1 MDCRAL
7 LPHELPHTTA
17 LIRDYTGNFS
27 RLQHFYAHKPEMLA
41 VEAYARKLEFP
52 AERRREVAAILR
64 EQNAGFGAGAET
76 EKNLLRLEN
85 GAVAIVSGQQV
96 GLLGGPAYA
105 FYKALTA
112 IESAWELSLSG
123 IEAVP
128 VFWMATED
136 HDVDEVR
143 HTTWF
148 HEGKLRRLELPAPLE
163 EGRPV
168 GQVRLGEGIRGLLEE
183 VAGGLAASGGG
194 ELLEILRS
202 CYTPEE
208 TYGSAFGKLFARL
221 FSPLG
226 LILLDPLH
234 PKLHGV
240 AAPIL
245 QSALE
250 RRDELNEALLRRD
263 KELEKAGYAPQV
275 KVASKST
282 LLFALHDGKREVIS
296 ATDGKFFFGRSSTPR
311 AELIH
316 EVGAH
321 AEAFSPNALL
331 RPVMQDYLLPTA
343 AYYGGPAEIAYFA
356 QSQVLYER
364 LLGRM
369 PVLMARADYTLVD
382 PKAAR
387 ILNKYKLNVEDAWQ
401 GPQALLK
408 KMYGVAIPKKLARSF
423 DGSLKQIEKS
433 VENLHKAI
441 REVDPTIQGAIARA
455 EKRIRYQVEKLR
467 TKSGQ
472 ALDRHDKVIARHAEF
487 LENLL
492 YPHKGLQSRDLS
504 FLPFLVRLGTGGLG
518 ELQKLACTKKPG
530 QHYIVSIP

>member
-7 LPHELPHTTA
+7 LPHELPHTTP

-27 RLQHFYAHKPEMLA
+27 RLQSFYVHKPEMRSI
-41 VEAYARKLEFP
+41 EAYARQLEFP
-52 AERRREVAAILR
+52 SERRRQVAAILR
-64 EQNAGFGAGAET
+64 EQNVALGAGAET
-76 EKNLLRLEN
+76 EKNLQRLEN

-96 GLLGGPAYA
+96 GLFGGPAYS

-112 IESAWELSLSG
+112 IESARELSLSG
-123 IEAVP
+123 VEAVP
-128 VFWMATED
+128 IFWMATED

-148 HEGKLRRLELPAPLE
+148 HEGALLHLELPAPAE

-168 GQVRLGEGIRGLLEE
+168 GHVQLGDGIRGLLDQI
-183 VAGGLAASGGG
+183 AGSLSASGGG

-202 CYTPEE
+202 CYTPED
-208 TYGSAFGKLFARL
+208 TYGSSFGKLFARL
-221 FSPLG
+221 FSSLG
-226 LILLDPLH
+226 LILLDPLD
-234 PKLHGV
+234 PKLHAV
-240 AAPIL
+240 AAPFL

-250 RRDELNEALLRRD
+250 RRDELNEALLQRD

-275 KVASKST
+275 KVTSKST
-282 LLFALHDGKREVIS
+282 LLFAFHEGKREVIT
-296 ATDGKFFFGRSSTPR
+296 AGDGKFSIGRNSVAR
-311 AELIH
+311 AEIIQKVATH
-316 EVGAH
+316 PET
-321 AEAFSPNALL
+321 FSPNALL

-356 QSQVLYER
+356 QSEVLYKK

-369 PVLMARADYTLVD
+369 PVLMPRADYTLVD
-382 PKAAR
+382 PKAVR
-387 ILNKYKLNVEDAWQ
+387 ILTKYELKVEDAWL

-408 KMYGVAIPKKLARSF
+408 KMYADSVPKKVARSF
-423 DGSLKQIEKS
+423 DANLRQLDKS
-433 VENLHKAI
+433 VESLNASI
-441 REVDPTIQGAIARA
+441 REVDPTIQGAVARV
-455 EKRIRYQVEKLR
+455 EKRIRYQLEKLR
-467 TKSGQ
+467 SKTGQ
-472 ALDRHDKVIARHAEF
+472 ALDRHDKVIAQHAQF